1 MKFKIGQI
9 VKVIGEDSCL
19 DDYRGKSATI
29 VRNVE
34 DHKWPWGIKVDG
46 FSDFCVRED
55 EIELFIPIGQ
65 QLLFG
70 FMESKHDEV

>member
-9 VKVIGEDSCL
+9 VKVIGEDSYL

-29 VRNVE
+29 VRSVD
-34 DHKWPWGIKVDG
+34 DHRWPWEIKVDG
-46 FSDFCVRED
+46 FSDFCVGED
-55 EIELFIPIGQ
+55 EVGLFIPIGQ